1 MTSMPQPANQCGPPT
16 PAQSIWQAEMCPH
29 VEPPR
34 EWTVFGDPPGAGGD
48 FRKNT
53 GKTGACKVGLG
64 SGAGRVL

>member
-1 MTSMPQPANQCGPPT
+1 
-16 PAQSIWQAEMCPH
+16 MCPH